1 MERMLAIVFD
11 DEAKAYEGSRALN
24 ELDGEGSIA
33 IHAVTVVKKNNDGTL
48 ETEQADGD
56 YPIRTLAGTALGSL
70 IGVLG
75 GPAGVGIGAVAG
87 AWAGMFGDLFVAGVD
102 TGFLSDV
109 GNTLTPGKYAVV
121 ADVSEDWVTPVDTRM
136 ESLGGVVFRAAR
148 KHVEAD
154 QRASDAAEVR
164 SEIEQLKKEQAKSRA
179 DAKAKI
185 QTKIDQLNEKLRT
198 QLDQAKQR
206 SKQIQDETDA
216 KIDALQ
222 KKAAKAQGDRKA
234 AFNARVAE
242 IRENYE
248 QSASK
253 LRELAAGKLRTAA
266 DQLEKAG

>member
-24 ELDGEGSIA
+24 ELDAEGSIA
-33 IHAVTVVKKNNDGTL
+33 IHAVTVAKKNADGTL
-48 ETEQADGD
+48 KTEDADGD
-56 YPIRTLAGTALGSL
+56 YPIRTLEGTALGSL
-70 IGVLG
+70 IGLLG
-75 GPAGVGIGAVAG
+75 GPVGMGIGAVAG
-87 AWAGMFGDLFVAGVD
+87 AWTGMFGDLFVAGVD

-109 GNTLTPGKYAVV
+109 GTSLTPGKCAVV
-121 ADVSEDWVTPVDTRM
+121 ADVSEEWVTPVDTRM
-136 ESLGGVVFRAAR
+136 EALGGVVFRAAR

-154 QRASDAAEVR
+154 QRASDAAELR
-164 SEIEQLKKEQAKSRA
+164 SEIDQLKTEQAKSRA

-185 QTKIDQLNEKLRT
+185 QKKIDQLNDKLRA
-198 QLDQAKQR
+198 QLDQARQR
-206 SKQIQDETDA
+206 SDEIQDESEA

-248 QSASK
+248 QATSK
-253 LRELAAGKLRTAA
+253 LRVLASGKLRSAA